1 MERDAKLMRFHGM
14 DTFDRDE
21 IITVWIVCILRG
33 LCKNAIDISTPVHR
47 LLRAACTVRCAH
59 SQPLDLIGTTQALKC
74 SWRYK
79 LPELMLRFVS
89 VAQCA

>member
-47 LLRAACTVRCAH
+47 LLRAACTVREVFPFSYLLYHLPCA
-59 SQPLDLIGTTQALKC
+59 GAAGEM
-74 SWRYK
+74 
-79 LPELMLRFVS
+79 PEHMPVRTGGIMKWYM
-89 VAQCA
+89 